1 LTTTSLSMLDLLVT
15 RRGNPSDAE
24 SGEFTPSARDLSPQM
39 GGLSNR
45 EALSPRENAEA
56 SSARRRELRSRRNRV
71 YVIAGLDCVGLRDL
85 RQATQA
91 VAPAMRPYFLLPSSP
106 NCLR

>member
-1 LTTTSLSMLDLLVT
+1 MLDLLVT

-45 EALSPRENAEA
+45 EALSPRENRGSVFRKAERA
-56 SSARRRELRSRRNRV
+56 EVATQPS
-71 YVIAGLDCVGLRDL
+71 LRDC
-85 RQATQA
+85 RA
-91 VAPAMRPYFLLPSSP
+91 
-106 NCLR
+106 